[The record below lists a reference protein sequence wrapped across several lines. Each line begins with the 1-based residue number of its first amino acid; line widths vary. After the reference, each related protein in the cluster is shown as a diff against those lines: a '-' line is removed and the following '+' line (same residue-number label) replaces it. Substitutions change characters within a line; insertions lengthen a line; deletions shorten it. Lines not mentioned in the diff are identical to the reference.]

1 MEGYPKAVKKMT
13 FVGLLVTSLVF
24 SGSSANAAVSCN
36 SVKAS
41 IIKIETKI
49 LREIKYFQTLPTD
62 LDGAIFVQSGSVEY
76 KKLIAFGETTLLYDV
91 WRLGT
96 NNPKCFTNTQKIAL
110 KAPSFK
116 KPESYI
122 NWSFYSAG
130 DLRLFFETKYRSI
143 YKY

>member
-1 MEGYPKAVKKMT
+1 MQILITRIFY
-13 FVGLLVTSLVF
+13 GLALFFL
-24 SGSSANAAVSCN
+24 
-36 SVKAS
+36 S
-41 IIKIETKI
+41 ISNLLSIS
-49 LREIKYFQTLPTD
+49 REIPFAYWVSDWDYIFWRH
-62 LDGAIFVQSGSVEY
+62 GIAIFVQSGSVEY

-116 KPESYI
+116 TPESYV